1 MPSYK
6 YTYFNLRA
14 RGEIPRL
21 ILRNAGVDFEDNR
34 IEFSEWPTVKAS
46 TPFGQLPFI
55 EIDGEA
61 FPESMS
67 ISRYL
72 AAEYGVAGKTPR
84 ERLRADVLTEQT
96 RSMKEGIYKYF
107 FEGDATIKAEAQK
120 KFEEEIRPKYLK
132 TWEQTAKDNASGSGH
147 LVGNALTIADLAVM
161 DALEAVLQDETFKV
175 TFPKTYPNLAKNY
188 NTVTNVANIK
198 KYRESRPQTSI

>member
-21 ILRNAGVDFEDNR
+21 ILKTAGADFEDNR
-34 IEFSEWPTVKAS
+34 VEFSEWPALKEQ

-55 EIDGEA
+55 EIDGKP

-67 ISRYL
+67 ISRLL
-72 AAEYGVAGKTPR
+72 AAEFGVAGETALD
-84 ERLRADVLTEQT
+84 RLRADVLTEQT

-107 FEGDATIKAEAQK
+107 FEGDAKIKAEAQK
-120 KFEEEIRPKYLK
+120 NFEEKIRPKYLK
-132 TWEQTAKDNASGSGH
+132 TWEEAAKENTFGSGH
-147 LVGNALTIADLAVM
+147 LVGKALTIADLAMM
-161 DALEAVLQDETFKV
+161 DALDAVLQDEAFKA
-175 TFPKTYPNLAKNY
+175 TFPETYPNLAKNY
-188 NTVTNVANIK
+188 NTVTNMANIK